1 MVERSRRGFYETI
14 TDAVRYF
21 TEHGFVSSER
31 LEFWVKEIRIAA
43 ERSMIPP
50 HVMEQQLRATFGSVY
65 RRMVDRGAIAK
76 HHKGID
82 RFTLQQVAPRLR
94 AELDRRLVASAQ
106 LIKLNRVAAI
116 EKTMRRFAGWASSI
130 PAGGSDNVDK
140 VGTKAEVR
148 KALANLPFEERRVAI
163 DQGHKFASS
172 LNEIVA
178 TGGGAIAVRWNSHW
192 RQLNYDYREPH
203 KDRDGKVYMLRNNWA
218 QQKSLAKPGPAGY
231 YDAVT
236 AFGVEIN
243 CRCFGT
249 YIYNLRDLPE
259 DMLTEKGRAEL
270 DRVKVMR

>member
-1 MVERSRRGFYETI
+1 MVEGARRGFYDTI

-21 TEHGFVSSER
+21 AQHGFTSSER
-31 LEFWVKEIRIAA
+31 LEYWMAAIRQAA
-43 ERSMIPP
+43 ERSMVPTY
-50 HVMEQQLRATFGSVY
+50 VLERQLRATFGTIY
-65 RRMVDRGAIAK
+65 RRLVDGGAIAK

-140 VGTKAEVR
+140 VETKAEVR

-218 QQKSLAKPGPAGY
+218 QQKGLAKPGPAGY

-236 AFGVEIN
+236 AFGEEIY

-270 DRVKVMR
+270 ERVKVTR